1 VNKLISVRALR
12 SRYAGDIG
20 DVVIGRILEIG
31 SKRWKLDVNSR
42 QDATL
47 LLSSIHLPG
56 AIQRRK
62 SESDELQMRN
72 FYCEGEIICV
82 RLSRFIFKILCSSL

>member
-1 VNKLISVRALR
+1 M
-12 SRYAGDIG
+12 
-20 DVVIGRILEIG
+20 
-31 SKRWKLDVNSR
+31 NSR

-62 SESDELQMRN
+62 SESDELKMRS
-72 FYCEGEIICV
+72 FYAEGEIICV
-82 RLSRFIFKILCSSL
+82 CRSQGICNF